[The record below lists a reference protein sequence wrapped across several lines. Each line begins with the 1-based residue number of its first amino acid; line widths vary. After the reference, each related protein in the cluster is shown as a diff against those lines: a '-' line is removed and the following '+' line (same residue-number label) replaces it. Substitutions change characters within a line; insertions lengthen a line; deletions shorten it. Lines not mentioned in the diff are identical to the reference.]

1 MKTYSVLSV
10 DGNVADDTG
19 LAKSGSENYV
29 YLSHEFLTS
38 SASQDFS
45 LVQVNSGT
53 IIAGTPTVNNVGV
66 HRLNS
71 STTANSGIGIRSQSL
86 LVRLKGS
93 EVFTYIF
100 NPQTFANTTSRL
112 GIHDSVSSSD
122 ASNGVYFQYSNSGV
136 LTLVTVDN
144 NVRTTSATIAT
155 LVVSTWYKV
164 KFTVNSNATSILA
177 ELFNASGVLIAS
189 VTQTTNIPN
198 NTRALNICAITTNS
212 GTTATALIDVDFI
225 STRLTLTR

>member
-1 MKTYSVLSV
+1 M
-10 DGNVADDTG
+10 
-19 LAKSGSENYV
+19 
-29 YLSHEFLTS
+29 
-38 SASQDFS
+38 
-45 LVQVNSGT
+45 
-53 IIAGTPTVNNVGV
+53 I
-66 HRLNS
+66 NS
-71 STTANSGIGIRSQSL
+71 STSANSGVGLRSSST

-100 NPQTFANTTSRL
+100 NPQTFTNTNSRM
-112 GIHDSVSSSD
+112 GIHDSASSSD

-136 LTLVTVDN
+136 LTLVTADN
-144 NVRTTSATIAT
+144 GTRTTSATIAT

-177 ELFNASGVLIAS
+177 ELFDASGVLIAS

-198 NTRALNICAITTNS
+198 STRALNICAITTNS